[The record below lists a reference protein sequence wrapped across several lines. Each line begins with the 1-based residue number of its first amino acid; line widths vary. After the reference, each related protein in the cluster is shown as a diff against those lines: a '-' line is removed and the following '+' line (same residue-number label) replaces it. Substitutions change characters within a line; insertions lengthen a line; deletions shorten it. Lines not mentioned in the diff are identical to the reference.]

1 MTRSS
6 TILAAATAVALA
18 IGTLAGAAQA
28 QAPGP
33 AEPPPPG
40 FDGAEFVDSRGCAFA
55 RVEVAGEVAWVP
67 RVGPDRQ
74 PLCGLA
80 PTQVVGAA
88 PTVAPGDTRPVQRPA
103 IRTAAPTAAPTMTPV
118 PTPPR
123 HRSVPRR
130 AAAPVAPQAPRPAA
144 VRARS
149 APPAAA
155 PVRVLLPPTLGA
167 DDVRIRVQCRPFSAR
182 TEIGRKAHDPR
193 CPPEPRHPPALVH
206 GERLP
211 AAPAT
216 SAVTALRVMR
226 PSVPPG
232 YGPAWTDGRLN
243 PYRGVRTET
252 GEADMRMI
260 WTDTVPRRLVRAD

>member
-6 TILAAATAVALA
+6 TILAAAMGVALA

-33 AEPPPPG
+33 AEPPPAG
-40 FDGAEFVDSRGCAFA
+40 FAGAEFVDSRGCAFA

-80 PTQVVGAA
+80 PTQVASA
-88 PTVAPGDTRPVQRPA
+88 EPTVAPGDTRPVQRPA
-103 IRTAAPTAAPTMTPV
+103 IRAVAPATV
-118 PTPPR
+118 PLPASPSP
-123 HRSVPRR
+123 RSVPRR
-130 AAAPVAPQAPRPAA
+130 AAAPIAPQGPRPAA

-149 APPAAA
+149 APSAAA

-167 DDVRIRVQCRPFSAR
+167 DDVRIRALCRPVAAR
-182 TEIGRKAHDPR
+182 TASGRMASDPR
-193 CPPEPRHPPALVH
+193 CSPAPRHPSALVH

-211 AAPAT
+211 APPAR
-216 SAVTALRVMR
+216 SAVTALRLMR
-226 PSVPPG
+226 PSVPRG
-232 YGPAWTDGRLN
+232 YEPAWTDGRLN
-243 PYRGVRTET
+243 PYRGIRTET
-252 GEADMRMI
+252 GEAEMRMI